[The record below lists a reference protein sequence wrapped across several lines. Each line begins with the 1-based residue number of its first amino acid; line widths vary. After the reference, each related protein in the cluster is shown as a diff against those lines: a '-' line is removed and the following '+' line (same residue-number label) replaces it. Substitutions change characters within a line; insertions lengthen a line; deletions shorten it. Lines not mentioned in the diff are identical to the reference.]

1 MALLW
6 CTRESGRDGRRTSC
20 MRFDRAA
27 AALASQPFPKPPRTH
42 TFSESRRCPRSPSRR
57 LQYLSVRGWPS
68 RSARSWLVAAQHRPP
83 RACEEAKGRRG
94 DVRKVLAVRVGGER
108 DMREGAGGLRGGA
121 LCGRGEHLCRGRPAL
136 GLPIAA
142 DGVDGGEGRRRGC
155 SGRRSPRAPRSS
167 SGDRSVVSPTSLFS
181 KLGRPPAARRGC
193 GPDLG
198 DQISN
203 LRPAARADE
212 VRILQ

>member
-1 MALLW
+1 
-6 CTRESGRDGRRTSC
+6 

-42 TFSESRRCPRSPSRR
+42 TFPESRRCQRSPSRR

-68 RSARSWLVAAQHRPP
+68 RSAQSWLVAAQHRPP

-94 DVRKVLAVRVGGER
+94 DVRKVLTLWQVGER
-108 DMREGAGGLRGGA
+108 DMQEGAGGLRGGA
-121 LCGRGEHLCRGRPAL
+121 SYGRGEYLCRGRPVL
-136 GLPIAA
+136 GSRIAA

-155 SGRRSPRAPRSS
+155 SGRRSRRDPRNS
-167 SGDRSVVSPTSLFS
+167 SGSRSVVSPKSLFS
-181 KLGRPPAARRGC
+181 KLGRPRARRGGC

-198 DQISN
+198 ALI
-203 LRPAARADE
+203 
-212 VRILQ
+212 